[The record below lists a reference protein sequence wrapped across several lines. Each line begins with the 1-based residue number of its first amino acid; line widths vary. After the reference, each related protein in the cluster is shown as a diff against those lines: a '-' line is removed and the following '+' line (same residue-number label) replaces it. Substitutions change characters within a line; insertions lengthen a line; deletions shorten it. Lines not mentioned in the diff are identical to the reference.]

1 MTRTRF
7 RLAPLALSL
16 LCIACAASAAEPD
29 AVARTEAYLE
39 DLDTLSAGFVQVVRD
54 REGRIT
60 DRATGSLYISRPDR
74 FRWEYRDPYVQTI
87 VADGRRLWLYDAE
100 LEQVTVRAL
109 EAGLG
114 STPAMLLSGSG
125 SVGEG
130 FEAVSVQ
137 RDGDLTWCR
146 LKPRETTSDF
156 ESVSLAFSGSGELVA
171 MQLEDKLGQ
180 STEIGFGEVRRNAV
194 LDEALFRFEPPQGAD
209 VIGEAGP

>member
-1 MTRTRF
+1 MIQARS
-7 RLAPLALSL
+7 RLALLALGL
-16 LCIACAASAAEPD
+16 LFGAFAASAAEPD

-39 DLDTLSAGFVQVVRD
+39 GLETLSAEFVQVVRD

-74 FRWEYRDPYVQTI
+74 FRWEYRDPYLQTI

-125 SVGEG
+125 RVGDG
-130 FEAVSVQ
+130 FEAVAVQ
-137 RDGDLTWCR
+137 PDGGLTWCR

-156 ESVSLAFSGSGELVA
+156 ESVSLAFAGTGERVA

-180 STEIGFGEVRRNAV
+180 STEIGFNDVRRNAV
-194 LDEALFRFEPPQGAD
+194 LDKSLFRFEPPPGAD
-209 VIGEAGP
+209 VIGDAGP

>member
-1 MTRTRF
+1 MIHARSG
-7 RLAPLALSL
+7 LALLALAL
-16 LCIACAASAAEPD
+16 LFAAFAASAAEPD

-39 DLDTLSAGFVQVVRD
+39 GLETLSAGFVQVVRD

-74 FRWEYRDPYVQTI
+74 FRWEYRDPYLQTI

-125 SVGEG
+125 RVSDG
-130 FEAVSVQ
+130 FEAVAVQ

-156 ESVSLAFSGSGELVA
+156 ESVSLAFTGTGELVA

-180 STEIGFGEVRRNAV
+180 STEIGFNDVRRNTV
-194 LDEALFRFEPPQGAD
+194 LDKGLFRFVPPPGAD
-209 VIGEAGP
+209 VIGDAGP